1 MPEIS
6 IIEKPVGG
14 NDDVSSV
21 RRTGP
26 SLKSWDELG
35 YDRKRKVTQ
44 TVFDELSKTA
54 LERGIEPV
62 QLAGNLVHRLVS
74 VILIG

>member
-6 IIEKPVGG
+6 IVGEKPVGS
-14 NDDVSSV
+14 NANVSSV

-26 SLKSWDELG
+26 SIKSWDELG
-35 YDRKRKVTQ
+35 VDRKRKVTQ

-54 LERGIEPV
+54 QERGIEPV

-74 VILIG
+74 AILN